1 MRKGKTSVQTKS
13 TAAVP
18 VADGTARWLSGDSGA
33 HLILHVTLDR
43 DPEDGAFHAK
53 VFTCKVKCGKTGATL
68 ARASVD
74 LANYANIDESNAECS
89 PRGLE
94 RSYATTLDFFGDI
107 SSGDETRRDAVRVSA
122 AFVVTAMDITPPPDA
137 SPSERLSMRRKSER
151 HLSLDEFAGS
161 DGDSDGAS
169 SLGPDEDVADDSQSE
184 SASVFEDPTPDAEIF
199 VDVPASARR
208 KESHRNDSKNVS
220 FVDDFGEDDELPAT
234 TALERN
240 ANASRSSSE
249 RSEDDDDD
257 GPRTAS
263 DAGTKPD
270 SDPAASRLRWAR
282 AAMALGVPPPS
293 PPRSEATESVDGDDD
308 GPRDAARDGGVGG
321 SHGKRK
327 KSMLGLYS
335 SPSKKNAAAPGAAS
349 RFQAAARKIHAAGR
363 FGGASFAASG
373 SESGFGK
380 EPGVSLSLLDELNA
394 EPDVASVAK
403 AETAANDT
411 ELTRR
416 HRSAVDEAV
425 ESLKDNAMFSETL
438 GSFET
443 TRALASTLEA
453 ALFERTSDVELAWET
468 KAAAMRVE
476 IERLTRLNEAA
487 AEATATMRTNDAY
500 GGEARGEPTAAGE
513 EDARRPK
520 SAPIAGEEGKE
531 GKEGEGPFDD
541 AAKASASSTRVG
553 AFGEGRILESKHSA
567 TNDDPE
573 DAVHAS
579 PVKAAPRKLSGTP
592 PGSPSALFQRAA
604 RVGALEEEIER
615 LALESQKLKLE
626 ALSEKKLADK
636 ARAQALEAGKSL
648 RDARASI
655 DDELVH
661 KVAVATSAL
670 RAEIATL
677 QGDHDMLAS
686 AVSTLTEER
695 DAARADAS
703 AEATR
708 ALQTAADEKASVVR
722 ERDAFAAELDVS

>member
-1 MRKGKTSVQTKS
+1 
-13 TAAVP
+13 
-18 VADGTARWLSGDSGA
+18 
-33 HLILHVTLDR
+33 
-43 DPEDGAFHAK
+43 
-53 VFTCKVKCGKTGATL
+53 
-68 ARASVD
+68 
-74 LANYANIDESNAECS
+74 
-89 PRGLE
+89 
-94 RSYATTLDFFGDI
+94 
-107 SSGDETRRDAVRVSA
+107 
-122 AFVVTAMDITPPPDA
+122 
-137 SPSERLSMRRKSER
+137 MRRKSER
-151 HLSLDEFAGS
+151 HLSLDEFSGS

-184 SASVFEDPTPDAEIF
+184 SASVFEDPTEATPE
-199 VDVPASARR
+199 ASARR
-208 KESHRNDSKNVS
+208 KESSSKNVS

-234 TALERN
+234 IALR
-240 ANASRSSSE
+240 NASRSSSE
-249 RSEDDDDD
+249 RSEDDDDE
-257 GPRTAS
+257 PRTAS
-263 DAGTKPD
+263 DAGTKTD

-293 PPRSEATESVDGDDD
+293 PPRSEATESIDGDDD
-308 GPRDAARDGGVGG
+308 GPL
-321 SHGKRK
+321 SNGKRK

-335 SPSKKNAAAPGAAS
+335 SPSKKNAVGPGATIS

-363 FGGASFAASG
+363 FGGAFAASG
-373 SESGFGK
+373 SESAFGE

-403 AETAANDT
+403 AETSANDT

-425 ESLKDNAMFSETL
+425 ASLKNNAMFSETL

-468 KAAAMRVE
+468 KAAAMRAE
-476 IERLTRLNEAA
+476 IERLTRSNEDA
-487 AEATATMRTNDAY
+487 AEAMAMMRTNDAY
-500 GGEARGEPTAAGE
+500 DGEARGEPAAAGE
-513 EDARRPK
+513 EDAGK
-520 SAPIAGEEGKE
+520 GEEGEKGEE
-531 GKEGEGPFDD
+531 GVEGEKGEEGEEGEGPPDD
-541 AAKASASSTRVG
+541 VAKASASSTRVG
-553 AFGEGRILESKHSA
+553 AFGARRIPESKHSKHSNA
-567 TNDDPE
+567 SNDPQAR

-579 PVKAAPRKLSGTP
+579 PVKAGTHRKLSGVS

-655 DDELVH
+655 DDALVQ

-670 RAEIATL
+670 RAELATL

-686 AVSTLTEER
+686 AVATLTEER

-708 ALQTAADEKASVVR
+708 ALQRATDEKASMH
-722 ERDAFAAELDVS
+722 ASGTLFKAELDASKREKRRRRKRSLTAPSSTPCEPSSRRRARRLARADGEAAARVNDVAARLDASETALDEANAMVLEARAELAAIAETKRRWSSQPRRGVRRRRVAEIGQSRFERRARPRAALGSVGEG

>member
-43 DPEDGAFHAK
+43 DPEDGAFRAK

-74 LANYANIDESNAECS
+74 LANYANIDESNAES
-89 PRGLE
+89 SLRGLE
-94 RSYATTLDFFGDI
+94 RSYATTLDFFGDETT
-107 SSGDETRRDAVRVSA
+107 SGVLRVSA
-122 AFVVTAMDITPPPDA
+122 AFVVAAMDITPPPDA
-137 SPSERLSMRRKSER
+137 SPSERLLMRRKSER

-199 VDVPASARR
+199 VDTPASARR
-208 KESHRNDSKNVS
+208 EESFRNDSKNVS

-249 RSEDDDDD
+249 RSADDDDD

-335 SPSKKNAAAPGAAS
+335 SPSKKNAVNASGAANASGSGSGLS

-380 EPGVSLSLLDELNA
+380 EPGISLSLLDELNA

-425 ESLKDNAMFSETL
+425 KSLKDNAMFSETL

-468 KAAAMRVE
+468 KAAAMRAE
-476 IERLTRLNEAA
+476 IERLTRSNEAA
-487 AEATATMRTNDAY
+487 AEATAMMRTNDAY
-500 GGEARGEPTAAGE
+500 GGEARGEPAAAGE
-513 EDARRPK
+513 DDAGSSK
-520 SAPIAGEEGKE
+520 SAPIAGEDGNEGNE
-531 GKEGEGPFDD
+531 G
-541 AAKASASSTRVG
+541 
-553 AFGEGRILESKHSA
+553 
-567 TNDDPE
+567 
-573 DAVHAS
+573 
-579 PVKAAPRKLSGTP
+579 
-592 PGSPSALFQRAA
+592 
-604 RVGALEEEIER
+604 
-615 LALESQKLKLE
+615 
-626 ALSEKKLADK
+626 
-636 ARAQALEAGKSL
+636 
-648 RDARASI
+648 
-655 DDELVH
+655 
-661 KVAVATSAL
+661 
-670 RAEIATL
+670 
-677 QGDHDMLAS
+677 
-686 AVSTLTEER
+686 
-695 DAARADAS
+695 
-703 AEATR
+703 TR
-708 ALQTAADEKASVVR
+708 AMMIAVIPLNA
-722 ERDAFAAELDVS
+722 